1 MKNFINKIVTVN
13 YQLSARCRKEYY
25 GVSVLNTIKKP
36 LFLPMTLQLR
46 VYVPPHP
53 LIKHWLAVA
62 RDAGTPSVLFRSA
75 MTELGRWLTYEAA
88 RDWLPTQETTVQS
101 PLDTCLATVIDPQ
114 IPVAVVP
121 ILRAG
126 LGLLEGAQTLLPL
139 ASIYHLGLARDE
151 ETLQP
156 HCYLN
161 KLPEKFDPQTRVLI
175 TDPMLA
181 TGGSIM
187 AAMAELTQRGAD
199 PSLTRIVCVV
209 AAAPALQ
216 KLSAAYP
223 GLIIY
228 TATIDEKLNNKGYIV
243 PGLGDAGDR
252 IFGT

>member
-1 MKNFINKIVTVN
+1 MTV
-13 YQLSARCRKEYY
+13 
-25 GVSVLNTIKKP
+25 
-36 LFLPMTLQLR
+36 QLR

-62 RDAGTPSVLFRSA
+62 RDAATPSVLFRSA
-75 MTELGRWLTYEAA
+75 ITELGRWLTYEAA
-88 RDWLPTQETTVQS
+88 REWLPTLETTVQT
-101 PLDTCLATVIDPQ
+101 PLETCPATFINPEV
-114 IPVAVVP
+114 PVAVVP

-139 ASIYHLGLARDE
+139 ASIYHLGLVRDE
-151 ETLQP
+151 ETLEAR
-156 HCYLN
+156 CYLN

-187 AAMAELTQRGAD
+187 RAMAELTQRGID
-199 PSLTRIVCVV
+199 PELTRIVSVV
-209 AAAPALQ
+209 AAPPALQ

-223 GLIIY
+223 GLIVY
-228 TATIDEKLNNKGYIV
+228 TATIDEIVNDRGFIV

>member
-1 MKNFINKIVTVN
+1 
-13 YQLSARCRKEYY
+13 
-25 GVSVLNTIKKP
+25 
-36 LFLPMTLQLR
+36 MTAQLR
-46 VYVPPHP
+46 IYVPPHP

-62 RDAGTPSVLFRSA
+62 RDAATPSVLFRSA
-75 MTELGRWLTYEAA
+75 ITELGRWLTYEAA
-88 RDWLPTQETTVQS
+88 RDWLPTFEATVQS
-101 PLDTCLATVIDPQ
+101 PLDSCPATLINPE

-139 ASIYHLGLARDE
+139 ASIYHLGLVRDE
-151 ETLQP
+151 ETLEAS
-156 HCYLN
+156 CYLN

-187 AAMAELTQRGAD
+187 KAMSELTQRGIE

-209 AAAPALQ
+209 ASPPALQ

-228 TATIDEKLNNKGYIV
+228 SAAIDETVNSKGYIV

>member
-1 MKNFINKIVTVN
+1 MTV
-13 YQLSARCRKEYY
+13 
-25 GVSVLNTIKKP
+25 
-36 LFLPMTLQLR
+36 QLR

-62 RDAGTPSVLFRSA
+62 RDAATPSVLFRSA
-75 MTELGRWLTYEAA
+75 ITELGRWLTYEAA
-88 RDWLPTQETTVQS
+88 REWLPTLESTVQT
-101 PLDTCLATVIDPQ
+101 PLETCPATFINPEV
-114 IPVAVVP
+114 PVAVVP

-151 ETLQP
+151 ETLEAR
-156 HCYLN
+156 CYLN
-161 KLPEKFDPQTRVLI
+161 KLPQKFDPQTRVLI

-187 AAMAELTQRGAD
+187 RAMAELTQRGVD
-199 PSLTRIVCVV
+199 PALTRIVSVV
-209 AAAPALQ
+209 AAPPALQ

-223 GLIIY
+223 SLIIY
-228 TATIDEKLNNKGYIV
+228 TATIDEVVNDRGFIV